1 MQSRDGDETL
11 EGGHPAQNYPSFQA
25 GGWGGGLFVL
35 LKPRKAAVRWAVCFM
50 NISLF
55 QPSEFTNK
63 FHWKKQIFRSGSAV
77 YVITKA
83 YFLRRGWAI
92 SSCSSE
98 FTVLL
103 SLCQGNIATSSYKMK
118 RKWCF
123 DSVDFAWFAATC
135 PSPTPQT
142 HSKYQNVRCLPSNVS
157 PWATLYLLK
166 RLRAAKKYW
175 NCKTGCKSQNIDT

>member
-1 MQSRDGDETL
+1 MKHWKGVTLPKTTILSR
-11 EGGHPAQNYPSFQA
+11 Q
-25 GGWGGGLFVL
+25 GGGVSLCSWNREKLRCDGPFAL
-35 LKPRKAAVRWAVCFM
+35 WTYNCFSHQ
-50 NISLF
+50 NSPIS
-55 QPSEFTNK
+55 SIEKNK
-63 FHWKKQIFRSGSAV
+63 FFRSGSAV
-77 YVITKA
+77 CVITKA

-118 RKWCF
+118 RKRCF
-123 DSVDFAWFAATC
+123 DSVDSAWFAATC

-166 RLRAAKKYW
+166 RLRAAKKY
-175 NCKTGCKSQNIDT
+175 